1 MLEEKRSR
9 RTEKHRAGGP
19 QVEPSTSTFAFA
31 FAPTASAK
39 ERIDALLDIGLSV
52 EELSLAIGV
61 AENTIRNW
69 AEGSKEPRRAA
80 DRVLDD
86 LRTVVL
92 ALDEGGVRSSRAVR
106 WLRSRNR
113 AWLHNERPL
122 DVLRHDPLLVLA
134 AAEEPQRVE
143 QEPKQTIHS
152 ISSARGRG
160 GPERDSPSAAEQRR
174 AAAAIAT

>member
-1 MLEEKRSR
+1 MLEETLSSSRS
-9 RTEKHRAGGP
+9 A
-19 QVEPSTSTFAFA
+19 EPSQTPEAATAAFA
-31 FAPTASAK
+31 FAPTASAE
-39 ERIDALLDIGLSV
+39 ERIEALLEIGLSV
-52 EELSLAIGV
+52 EELSATIGV

-69 AEGSKEPRRAA
+69 ADGSKEPRRAA

-122 DVLRHDPLLVLA
+122 DILRNDPLLVLA
-134 AAEEPQRVE
+134 AAEEPQRVK
-143 QEPKQTIHS
+143 QEPRQKVRS
-152 ISSARGRG
+152 ISSGRG
-160 GPERDSPSAAEQRR
+160 AQSGDQADDGQAPAE
-174 AAAAIAT
+174 ALAT